1 MLIVN
6 RRESPIGFEKRV
18 TCDGRREMGDK
29 RQRIWDGRQDIWDRR
44 WKTGDERH
52 MMGDGDMGQ
61 KKRDSGIFY
70 SFLFLW

>member
-1 MLIVN
+1 MTEEE
-6 RRESPIGFEKRV
+6 RWETRDKGY
-18 TCDGRREMGDK
+18 EMG
-29 RQRIWDGRQDIWDRR
+29 DRR

-70 SFLFLW
+70 SFLFL